1 MSHLFSLALFQSY
14 ISVLSC
20 RPSMTIAR
28 SSIGNCC
35 AIHRRAMKILR
46 SPLVARRRWPVSTA
60 VCTSSAGRSEARA
73 LRSSLRD
80 DVAGP
85 GRKQNTH
92 NALGRRCSWQL
103 SDEHLEAATQTLPS
117 IRNMCA
123 MFPSS
128 AVACCKRVIAIK
140 SASRQCSRL
149 AGTSLSKEAKHCALA
164 CDVSVLC
171 RCRTAAV
178 LESGRP

>member
-1 MSHLFSLALFQSY
+1 VSHLFSLALFQSY
-14 ISVLSC
+14 ISVLSS

-73 LRSSLRD
+73 LRSSLCD

-103 SDEHLEAATQTLPS
+103 SDEHLEAATQTLPF
-117 IRNMCA
+117 IRNMRA
-123 MFPSS
+123 MFPSFRCG
-128 AVACCKRVIAIK
+128 VLRTCDGN
-140 SASRQCSRL
+140 Q
-149 AGTSLSKEAKHCALA
+149 TSISPVSQTCTYVLVKEAKHCALA

>member
-1 MSHLFSLALFQSY
+1 M
-14 ISVLSC
+14 LSS

-35 AIHRRAMKILR
+35 AIHRWAMKILR

-60 VCTSSAGRSEARA
+60 VCASSAGRSEARA

-123 MFPSS
+123 MFPSFRCGVLQTRDGNQIS
-128 AVACCKRVIAIK
+128 TSPVFQT
-140 SASRQCSRL
+140 SRHVHVQ
-149 AGTSLSKEAKHCALA
+149 EAKHCGFA

-171 RCRTAAV
+171 RCRAAAV
-178 LESGRP
+178 LASGRS